1 MKGDIDASA
10 VVQLL
15 KIYLARDNASTVRNY
30 ESVLDDY
37 RQFAKAPTREAAITE
52 LLSADAARANDRV
65 ARYKRLMTGVRD
77 QRGKLTRG
85 RGLSSAAVNLR
96 LTVLRSI
103 VKKAR
108 QRGMIQWELDVPN
121 ITDERVHD
129 VRGPEPEL
137 LNKMLSAAKARPGAE
152 GRRDY
157 AILRLA
163 AELGLRRREIT
174 GLNLDDFDPD
184 AAEVRIL
191 GKRRREK
198 ETLAC
203 SAKTVE
209 AIQRWR
215 EVRPTSADGA
225 LFTNLIPGRAKRISG
240 PAVYLIIR
248 GLGKLALP
256 IRSTRKIGPHKIR
269 HSAITSAVQLAKA
282 NGLAREEVQ
291 KFSRHKDFRMVARYL
306 DADNRAQ
313 QILARANGA
322 QLD

>member
-1 MKGDIDASA
+1 MKGDLDDSS
-10 VVQLL
+10 VTQLL
-15 KIYLARDNASTVRNY
+15 KTYLARDNSNTVRNY
-30 ESVLDDY
+30 ESVLEDY
-37 RQFAKAPTREAAITE
+37 RQFAKTPTREAAITE
-52 LLSADAARANDRV
+52 LLAADAGRANDRI

-108 QRGMIQWELDVPN
+108 QRGMIQWELDVSN
-121 ITDERVHD
+121 VTDERVHD
-129 VRGPEPEL
+129 VRGPEPEV

-163 AELGLRRREIT
+163 AELGLRRREII
-174 GLNLDDFDPD
+174 GLNLDDFDSV

-198 ETLAC
+198 EMLAC
-203 SAKTVE
+203 SEKTVE

-215 EVRPTSADGA
+215 EARPPSPDGA
-225 LFTNLIPGRAKRISG
+225 LFTNLIPGRTKRISG

-248 GLGKLALP
+248 SLGKQVLP
-256 IRSTRKIGPHKIR
+256 PRSSRKIGPHKIR
-269 HSAITSAVQLAKA
+269 HSAITSAVRLAKA

-306 DADNRAQ
+306 DIDERAQ
-313 QILARANGA
+313 EILAKANGA
-322 QLD
+322 VLT